1 MKIDTEKRAKQLD
14 NNFIIPNE
22 VVGLVVLQGYNPI
35 KAWRTHLN
43 LTQDEVAGTMGISQ
57 STYAQMEASKKP
69 TKRALERAASGLGIK
84 FAEMDFI

>member
-14 NNFIIPNE
+14 NNVTIPNE
-22 VVGLVVLQGYNPI
+22 VVTIAVMQRCNAI